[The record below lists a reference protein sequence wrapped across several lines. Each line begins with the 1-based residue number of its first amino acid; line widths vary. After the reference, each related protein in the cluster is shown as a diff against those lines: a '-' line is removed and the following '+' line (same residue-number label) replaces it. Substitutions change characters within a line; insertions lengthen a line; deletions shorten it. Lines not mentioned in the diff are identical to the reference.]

1 MHALRI
7 SRNRGG
13 RIPDTQLARPLM
25 ETVYLVCALAGG
37 TLLVCQF
44 LLSLLGLG
52 GHHDV
57 STDHDFDTDHSLD
70 GHHETGHE
78 HDHGHWSFLQLLT
91 FRAVAA
97 AVAFFGL
104 AGLTAGPRLADETL
118 TLVVAVGA
126 GAAALLAVAWMMK
139 TLYRLRADGTVRI
152 DRAVGHTGTVYLTIP
167 PGKAGVGKVTL
178 TLQNRT
184 VECQA
189 VTQREESLP
198 TGSKVVVV
206 AVVGPDTVEVI
217 TAPEPERSAHV

>member
-1 MHALRI
+1 
-7 SRNRGG
+7 
-13 RIPDTQLARPLM
+13 M

-52 GHHDV
+52 HHDAG
-57 STDHDFDTDHSLD
+57 TDHDFGADHDLSTDHSLD
-70 GHHETGHE
+70 GQHEAGHE
-78 HDHGHWSFLQLLT
+78 HAHSSFLHILT
-91 FRAVAA
+91 FRTAAA

-104 AGLTAGPRLADETL
+104 AGLTAGPRLADEAL
-118 TLVVAVGA
+118 TLGVALGA

-139 TLYRLRADGTVRI
+139 ALYRLRADGTVRM
-152 DRAVGHTGTVYLTIP
+152 DRAVGRTGTVYLTIP

-189 VTQREESLP
+189 VTQREQTLP
-198 TGSKVVVV
+198 TGAKVVVV
-206 AVVGPDTVEVI
+206 AVLGPDTVEVNP
-217 TAPEPERSAHV
+217 APEPERSAHA